1 MSKQHEQHTL
11 VRTLVLGIMSG
22 GRSATPLAVLALNH
36 DRSSLK
42 GSWQQWK
49 VFSTPLGRGL
59 LVASAVGELIG
70 DKLPKTPNRI
80 APSALLGRVA
90 SGALAS
96 AALGTTGKRDL
107 RIEGAILGGVGAL
120 VGSFVG
126 WGARKLVGEHGTS
139 RPGRRARRGRRG
151 RRGLGEGHH
160 RRLRGGGGGHD
171 VPLRSVGWSRSVGRR
186 VGGRQFVTGRH
197 SPRDVS

>member
-1 MSKQHEQHTL
+1 MSKHNEQHTL
-11 VRTLVLGIMSG
+11 VRTLVLGILSG

-59 LVASAVGELIG
+59 LVTSAVGELIG

-80 APSALLGRVA
+80 SPTGLVGRIG
-90 SGALAS
+90 SGALAG

-107 RIEGAILGGVGAL
+107 RIEGAILGGLGAL

-126 WGARKLVGEHGTS
+126 WGARKLVG
-139 RPGRRARRGRRG
+139 
-151 RRGLGEGHH
+151 
-160 RRLRGGGGGHD
+160 
-171 VPLRSVGWSRSVGRR
+171 SVGLPDPVVALAEDAATIAGSVK
-186 VGGRQFVTGRH
+186 VVTA
-197 SPRDVS
+197 D

>member
-1 MSKQHEQHTL
+1 MGKNTEQHTL
-11 VRTLVLGIMSG
+11 VRTLVLGILSG

-42 GSWQQWK
+42 GAWQDWK

-59 LVASAVGELIG
+59 LVAGAVGELIG

-80 APSALLGRVA
+80 SPTGLVGRVA
-90 SGALAS
+90 SGALAG

-126 WGARKLVGEHGTS
+126 WAARK
-139 RPGRRARRGRRG
+139 A
-151 RRGLGEGHH
+151 
-160 RRLRGGGGGHD
+160 
-171 VPLRSVGWSRSVGRR
+171 
-186 VGGRQFVTGRH
+186 VGGATRLPDPVVALAEDAAVVAGSVKVVT
-197 SPRDVS
+197 SA

>member
-1 MSKQHEQHTL
+1 MSKKNEQHTL

-22 GRSATPLAVLALNH
+22 GRSATPLAVMALNH

-42 GSWQQWK
+42 GSWQEWK

-70 DKLPKTPNRI
+70 DKLPKTPSRI
-80 APSALLGRVA
+80 APGALLGRVA
-90 SGALAS
+90 SGALAG

-107 RIEGAILGGVGAL
+107 RIEGAILGGVGAV

-126 WGARKLVGEHGTS
+126 WGLRK
-139 RPGRRARRGRRG
+139 AI
-151 RRGLGEGHH
+151 
-160 RRLRGGGGGHD
+160 GGATKLPDPVVALAEDAATIAG
-171 VPLRSVGWSRSVGRR
+171 SVKVI
-186 VGGRQFVTGRH
+186 TAE
-197 SPRDVS
+197 

>member
-1 MSKQHEQHTL
+1 MLGTPEVTVRTVRGNTTGVTMSKQHEQHTL

-49 VFSTPLGRGL
+49 VFSTPVGRGL

-90 SGALAS
+90 SGALAG

-126 WGARKLVGEHGTS
+126 WGARKALGG
-139 RPGRRARRGRRG
+139 A
-151 RRGLGEGHH
+151 GLPDPVVALAEDAAVVAG
-160 RRLRGGGGGHD
+160 
-171 VPLRSVGWSRSVGRR
+171 SVKVI
-186 VGGRQFVTGRH
+186 TA
-197 SPRDVS
+197 D

>member
-1 MSKQHEQHTL
+1 MSKNNEQHTL
-11 VRTLVLGIMSG
+11 VRTLALGILSG

-36 DRSSLK
+36 DRSALK

-49 VFSTPLGRGL
+49 VFATPLGRGL

-80 APSALLGRVA
+80 SPTGLIGRVA
-90 SGALAS
+90 SGALAG

-107 RIEGAILGGVGAL
+107 RIEGAILGGVGAI

-126 WGARKLVGEHGTS
+126 WAARKAVGAT
-139 RPGRRARRGRRG
+139 
-151 RRGLGEGHH
+151 GLPDPVVALAEDAATVAG
-160 RRLRGGGGGHD
+160 
-171 VPLRSVGWSRSVGRR
+171 SVKVI
-186 VGGRQFVTGRH
+186 TG
-197 SPRDVS
+197 D